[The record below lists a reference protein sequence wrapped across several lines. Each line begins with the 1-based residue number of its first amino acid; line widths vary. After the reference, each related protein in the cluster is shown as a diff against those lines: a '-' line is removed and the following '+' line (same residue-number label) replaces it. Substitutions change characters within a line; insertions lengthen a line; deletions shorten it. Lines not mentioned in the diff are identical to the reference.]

1 MSETVDNEIRDEVMS
16 NILAKPPNQVC
27 FDCGSK
33 APKWSSPY
41 LGIVICYECA
51 AKHRSYGTHISFVR
65 SVDLDKW
72 NRKQLKSLEL
82 TGNAYTKERFN
93 DLGVPLIGGNYDYN
107 NSMVLKVRQEIAY
120 TKERFNDLGVP
131 LIGGNYDYNNSMVLK
146 VRQEIAE
153 KVKEELK
160 PDDYIKKDDKE
171 NKNDKIE
178 FDNNDVI
185 NKEKEEKEEIKE
197 EKKEKKE
204 KEEKEEIKKPQKFQI
219 NEKAKVNN
227 EKVIGKAGKKNKI
240 KKMDFNFD
248 FDSFNDVNF
257 SDFTKK
263 EDEND
268 TENKKEEDTK
278 DYEKKEKEK
287 ELEEEEG
294 YNKPYKSKVSKKKFD
309 KKFANKKAIS
319 SEDYKALE
327 EDNSDNKM
335 IKDRIKSMGNS
346 QAISSEDVF
355 GSNGESN
362 TYEGE
367 SLTDKFKDLALN
379 FTLSAAEKAKELKNK
394 TSELIN
400 KVQNKFGGG
409 NGY

>member
-1 MSETVDNEIRDEVMS
+1 MSETVDNQIRDEVMS
-16 NILAKPPNQVC
+16 TILAKPGNNVC

-33 APKWSSPY
+33 GPKWSSPY
-41 LGIVICYECA
+41 LGIVICVECA

-93 DLGVPLIGGNYDYN
+93 
-107 NSMVLKVRQEIAY
+107 E
-120 TKERFNDLGVP
+120 LGVP

-153 KVKEELK
+153 KVKESLK
-160 PDDYIKKDDKE
+160 PNDYK
-171 NKNDKIE
+171 KIE
-178 FDNNDVI
+178 EI
-185 NKEKEEKEEIKE
+185 NKEEDDINNVEIKKEEIKE
-197 EKKEKKE
+197 DKKIEKEKKEKKE
-204 KEEKEEIKKPQKFQI
+204 EQEEKEEEKEVKKPQKFQVDK
-219 NEKAKVNN
+219 KAKVKN
-227 EKVIGKAGKKNKI
+227 EKIISKAGKINKI

-263 EDEND
+263 DEDNEK
-268 TENKKEEDTK
+268 ENKIEE
-278 DYEKKEKEK
+278 EINENEQKEKEK
-287 ELEEEEG
+287 EKEKESNEEK
-294 YNKPYKSKVSKKKFD
+294 YNKSYDIKLSKKEIN

-327 EDNSDNKM
+327 EDNQDNKVV
-335 IKDRIKSMGNS
+335 KDRIKSMGNS

-362 TYEGE
+362 EYEGE
-367 SLTDKFKDLALN
+367 SMTDKLKDMALN

-394 TSELIN
+394 TNEWIN
-400 KVQNKFGGG
+400 KVQNKFGGS
-409 NGY
+409 GY

>member
-107 NSMVLKVRQEIAY
+107 NSMVLKVRQEIA
-120 TKERFNDLGVP
+120 
-131 LIGGNYDYNNSMVLK
+131 
-146 VRQEIAE
+146 E

-204 KEEKEEIKKPQKFQI
+204 KKEEEKEEIKKPQKFQI

-268 TENKKEEDTK
+268 IENKKEEDTK

-294 YNKPYKSKVSKKKFD
+294 YNKPYKSKVSKQKFD

-327 EDNSDNKM
+327 EDSSDNKI

-367 SLTDKFKDLALN
+367 SLTDRFKDLALN

>member
-1 MSETVDNEIRDEVMS
+1 MSETVDNEIRDEVMA

-107 NSMVLKVRQEIAY
+107 NSMVLKVRQEIA
-120 TKERFNDLGVP
+120 E
-131 LIGGNYDYNNSMVLK
+131 K
-146 VRQEIAE
+146 VRES
-153 KVKEELK
+153 LK
-160 PDDYIKKDDKE
+160 PDDYKKVEDKKKEVDEFENININNEEIKDEEKE
-171 NKNDKIE
+171 KKKEKNDKKKKK
-178 FDNNDVI
+178 DKN
-185 NKEKEEKEEIKE
+185 EEKVEEKNEEI
-197 EKKEKKE
+197 
-204 KEEKEEIKKPQKFQI
+204 EEKEEIKKPQKF
-219 NEKAKVNN
+219 EVDKKAKVENA
-227 EKVIGKAGKKNKI
+227 KVIGKAGKINRI

-263 EDEND
+263 DEDNDKEKKEDDEKKDEDEQ
-268 TENKKEEDTK
+268 KEKEH
-278 DYEKKEKEK
+278 EKEKEK
-287 ELEEEEG
+287 ESENEG
-294 YNKPYKSKVSKKKFD
+294 YQKSYGKKISKKELKN
-309 KKFANKKAIS
+309 KFANKKAIS
-319 SEDYKALE
+319 SEDYAALE
-327 EDNSDNKM
+327 EGNSDNK
-335 IKDRIKSMGNS
+335 IVKDRIKSMGNS

-362 TYEGE
+362 VYEGE
-367 SLTDKFKDLALN
+367 SMTDKLKDMALN
-379 FTLSAAEKAKELKNK
+379 FTLSAAEKAKALKNK
-394 TSELIN
+394 TNEFIN
-400 KVQNKFGGG
+400 KVQNKFSGGG
-409 NGY
+409 Y

>member
-107 NSMVLKVRQEIAY
+107 NSMVLKVRQEIA
-120 TKERFNDLGVP
+120 
-131 LIGGNYDYNNSMVLK
+131 
-146 VRQEIAE
+146 E

-185 NKEKEEKEEIKE
+185 KKKKEEIKEIKE

-204 KEEKEEIKKPQKFQI
+204 EEKEEIKKPQKFQI

-263 EDEND
+263 EDED
-268 TENKKEEDTK
+268 DIDNKKEEDTK

-294 YNKPYKSKVSKKKFD
+294 YNKSYKSKVSKKKFD

>member
-1 MSETVDNEIRDEVMS
+1 MSETVDNEIRDEVMA

-82 TGNAYTKERFN
+82 TGNSF
-93 DLGVPLIGGNYDYN
+93 
-107 NSMVLKVRQEIAY
+107 

-153 KVKEELK
+153 KVRESLK
-160 PDDYIKKDDKE
+160 PDDYKKVEDKKKEVDEFENININNEEIKDEEKE
-171 NKNDKIE
+171 KEKKKEKNDK
-178 FDNNDVI
+178 
-185 NKEKEEKEEIKE
+185 KK
-197 EKKEKKE
+197 KKEKNEE
-204 KEEKEEIKKPQKFQI
+204 KVEEKNEEIEEKEEIKKPQKF
-219 NEKAKVNN
+219 EVDKKAKVENA
-227 EKVIGKAGKKNKI
+227 KVIGKAGKINRI

-263 EDEND
+263 DEDNDKEKKEDDEKKDEDEQ
-268 TENKKEEDTK
+268 KEKEH
-278 DYEKKEKEK
+278 EKEKEK
-287 ELEEEEG
+287 ESENEG
-294 YNKPYKSKVSKKKFD
+294 YQKSYGKKISKKELKN
-309 KKFANKKAIS
+309 KFANKKAIS
-319 SEDYKALE
+319 SEDYASLE
-327 EDNSDNKM
+327 EGNSDNK
-335 IKDRIKSMGNS
+335 IVKDRIKSMGNS

-355 GSNGESN
+355 GSNSESN
-362 TYEGE
+362 VYEGE
-367 SLTDKFKDLALN
+367 SMTDKLKDMALN
-379 FTLSAAEKAKELKNK
+379 FTLSAAEKAKALKNK
-394 TSELIN
+394 TNEFIN
-400 KVQNKFGGG
+400 KVQNKFSGGG
-409 NGY
+409 Y

>member
-1 MSETVDNEIRDEVMS
+1 MSETVDNDIRDEVMS
-16 NILAKPPNQVC
+16 KILAKPQNQIC

-82 TGNAYTKERFN
+82 TGN
-93 DLGVPLIGGNYDYN
+93 
-107 NSMVLKVRQEIAY
+107 SY

-153 KVKEELK
+153 KVKESLK
-160 PDDYIKKDDKE
+160 PDDYKKKEDKKE
-171 NKNDKIE
+171 EKNE
-178 FDNNDVI
+178 FDDIEI
-185 NKEKEEKEEIKE
+185 NQEEKEEIKE
-197 EKKEKKE
+197 VKEEKKDDKKKKEKKE
-204 KEEKEEIKKPQKFQI
+204 EKEERDEIKKPQKFQI
-219 NEKAKVNN
+219 DEKAKVNN
-227 EKVIGKAGKKNKI
+227 AKVIGKAGKINKI

-263 EDEND
+263 DEEND
-268 TENKKEEDTK
+268 NNDNKKDEEEDDFK
-278 DYEKKEKEK
+278 QKEKEKEKEK
-287 ELEEEEG
+287 ELEDEG
-294 YNKPYKSKVSKKKFD
+294 YNKSYNIKISKKELN
-309 KKFANKKAIS
+309 KKLANKKAIS
-319 SEDYKALE
+319 SEDYAALE
-327 EDNSDNKM
+327 EDNTENKVV
-335 IKDRIKSMGNS
+335 KDRIKSMGNS

-355 GSNGESN
+355 GTTGESN
-362 TYEGE
+362 AYEGE
-367 SLTDKFKDLALN
+367 SLTDKLKDMALN
-379 FTLSAAEKAKELKNK
+379 FTLSAAEKAKQLKNK
-394 TSELIN
+394 TNEYIN

-409 NGY
+409 GY

>member
-1 MSETVDNEIRDEVMS
+1 MSETVDNEIRDEVMA

-82 TGNAYTKERFN
+82 TGNSF
-93 DLGVPLIGGNYDYN
+93 
-107 NSMVLKVRQEIAY
+107 

-153 KVKEELK
+153 KVRESLK
-160 PDDYIKKDDKE
+160 PDDYKKVEDKKKEVDEFENININNEEIKDEEKE
-171 NKNDKIE
+171 KKKEKNDKKKKK
-178 FDNNDVI
+178 DRN
-185 NKEKEEKEEIKE
+185 EEKVEEKNEEI
-197 EKKEKKE
+197 
-204 KEEKEEIKKPQKFQI
+204 EEKEEIKKPQKF
-219 NEKAKVNN
+219 EVDKKAKVENA
-227 EKVIGKAGKKNKI
+227 KVIGKAGKINRI

-263 EDEND
+263 DEDNDKEKKEDDEKKDEDEQ
-268 TENKKEEDTK
+268 KEKEH
-278 DYEKKEKEK
+278 EKEKEK
-287 ELEEEEG
+287 ESENEG
-294 YNKPYKSKVSKKKFD
+294 YQKSYGKKISKKELKN
-309 KKFANKKAIS
+309 KFANKKAIS
-319 SEDYKALE
+319 SEDYAALE
-327 EDNSDNKM
+327 EGNSDNK
-335 IKDRIKSMGNS
+335 IVKDRIKSMGNS

-362 TYEGE
+362 VYEGE
-367 SLTDKFKDLALN
+367 SMTDKLKDMALN
-379 FTLSAAEKAKELKNK
+379 FTLSAAEKAKALKNK
-394 TSELIN
+394 TNEFIN
-400 KVQNKFGGG
+400 KVQNKFSGGG
-409 NGY
+409 Y

>member
-107 NSMVLKVRQEIAY
+107 NSMVLKVRQEIA
-120 TKERFNDLGVP
+120 
-131 LIGGNYDYNNSMVLK
+131 
-146 VRQEIAE
+146 E

-185 NKEKEEKEEIKE
+185 NKEKEEIKEIKE
-197 EKKEKKE
+197 EKKE
-204 KEEKEEIKKPQKFQI
+204 EEKEEIKKPQKFQI

-268 TENKKEEDTK
+268 TDNKKEEDTK

-294 YNKPYKSKVSKKKFD
+294 YNKSYKSKVSKKKFD

-335 IKDRIKSMGNS
+335 IKDKIKSMGNS

>member
-1 MSETVDNEIRDEVMS
+1 MSETVDNEIRDEVMA

-82 TGNAYTKERFN
+82 TGNSF
-93 DLGVPLIGGNYDYN
+93 
-107 NSMVLKVRQEIAY
+107 

-153 KVKEELK
+153 KVRESLK
-160 PDDYIKKDDKE
+160 PDDYKKVEDKKKEVDEFENININNEEIKDEEKE
-171 NKNDKIE
+171 KKKEKNDKKKKK
-178 FDNNDVI
+178 DKN
-185 NKEKEEKEEIKE
+185 EEKVE
-197 EKKEKKE
+197 EKNEKI
-204 KEEKEEIKKPQKFQI
+204 EEKEEIKKPQKF
-219 NEKAKVNN
+219 EVDKKAKVENA
-227 EKVIGKAGKKNKI
+227 KVIGKAGKINRI

-263 EDEND
+263 DEDNDKEKKEDDEKKDEDEQ
-268 TENKKEEDTK
+268 KEKEH
-278 DYEKKEKEK
+278 EKEKEK
-287 ELEEEEG
+287 ESENEG
-294 YNKPYKSKVSKKKFD
+294 YQKSYGKKISKKELKN
-309 KKFANKKAIS
+309 KFANKKAIS
-319 SEDYKALE
+319 SEDYAALE
-327 EDNSDNKM
+327 EGNSDNK
-335 IKDRIKSMGNS
+335 IVKDRIKSMGNS

-362 TYEGE
+362 VYEGE
-367 SLTDKFKDLALN
+367 SMTDKLKDMALN
-379 FTLSAAEKAKELKNK
+379 FTLSAAEKAKALKNK
-394 TSELIN
+394 TNEFIN
-400 KVQNKFGGG
+400 KVQNKFSGGG
-409 NGY
+409 Y

>member
-1 MSETVDNEIRDEVMS
+1 MSETVDNEIRDEVMA

-82 TGNAYTKERFN
+82 TGNSF
-93 DLGVPLIGGNYDYN
+93 
-107 NSMVLKVRQEIAY
+107 

-153 KVKEELK
+153 KVRESLK
-160 PDDYIKKDDKE
+160 PDDYKKVEDKKKEVDEFENININNEEIKDEEKE
-171 NKNDKIE
+171 KEKKKEKNDK
-178 FDNNDVI
+178 
-185 NKEKEEKEEIKE
+185 KK
-197 EKKEKKE
+197 KKEKNEE
-204 KEEKEEIKKPQKFQI
+204 KVEEKNEEIEEKEEIKKPQKF
-219 NEKAKVNN
+219 EVDKKAKVENA
-227 EKVIGKAGKKNKI
+227 KVIGKAGKINRI

-263 EDEND
+263 DEDNDKEKKEDDEKKDEDEQ
-268 TENKKEEDTK
+268 KEKEH
-278 DYEKKEKEK
+278 EKEKEK
-287 ELEEEEG
+287 ESENEG
-294 YNKPYKSKVSKKKFD
+294 YQKSYGKKISKKELKN
-309 KKFANKKAIS
+309 KFANKKAIS
-319 SEDYKALE
+319 SEDYAALE
-327 EDNSDNKM
+327 EGNSDNK
-335 IKDRIKSMGNS
+335 IVKDRIKSMGNS

-362 TYEGE
+362 VYEGE
-367 SLTDKFKDLALN
+367 SMTDKLKDMALN
-379 FTLSAAEKAKELKNK
+379 FTLSAAEKAKALKNK
-394 TSELIN
+394 TNEFIN
-400 KVQNKFGGG
+400 KVQNKFSGGG
-409 NGY
+409 Y

>member
-107 NSMVLKVRQEIAY
+107 NSMVLKVRQEIA
-120 TKERFNDLGVP
+120 
-131 LIGGNYDYNNSMVLK
+131 
-146 VRQEIAE
+146 E

-185 NKEKEEKEEIKE
+185 NKEKEIKEIKE

-204 KEEKEEIKKPQKFQI
+204 EEKEEIKKPQKFQI

-268 TENKKEEDTK
+268 IENKKEEDTK

-327 EDNSDNKM
+327 EDSSDNKI

>member
-1 MSETVDNEIRDEVMS
+1 MSETVDNDIRDEVMS
-16 NILAKPPNQVC
+16 KILAKPQNQIC

-82 TGNAYTKERFN
+82 TGN
-93 DLGVPLIGGNYDYN
+93 
-107 NSMVLKVRQEIAY
+107 SY

-153 KVKEELK
+153 KVKESLK
-160 PDDYIKKDDKE
+160 PDDYKKKEDKKEEKNEFDDIEINQEEKEEKKEVKEEKKDDK
-171 NKNDKIE
+171 KK
-178 FDNNDVI
+178 
-185 NKEKEEKEEIKE
+185 K

-204 KEEKEEIKKPQKFQI
+204 EKDEFKKPQKFQI
-219 NEKAKVNN
+219 DEKAKVNN
-227 EKVIGKAGKKNKI
+227 AKVIGKAGKINKI

-263 EDEND
+263 DEEND
-268 TENKKEEDTK
+268 NNDNKKDEEEDDFK
-278 DYEKKEKEK
+278 QKEKEKEKEK
-287 ELEEEEG
+287 ELEDEG
-294 YNKPYKSKVSKKKFD
+294 YNKSYNIKISKKELN
-309 KKFANKKAIS
+309 KKLANKKAIS
-319 SEDYKALE
+319 SEDYAALE
-327 EDNSDNKM
+327 EDNTENKVV
-335 IKDRIKSMGNS
+335 KDRIKSMGNS

-355 GSNGESN
+355 GTTGESN
-362 TYEGE
+362 AYEGE
-367 SLTDKFKDLALN
+367 SLTDKLKDMALN
-379 FTLSAAEKAKELKNK
+379 FTLSAAEKAKQLKNK
-394 TSELIN
+394 TNEYIN

-409 NGY
+409 GY

>member
-107 NSMVLKVRQEIAY
+107 NSMVLKVRQEIA
-120 TKERFNDLGVP
+120 
-131 LIGGNYDYNNSMVLK
+131 
-146 VRQEIAE
+146 E

-178 FDNNDVI
+178 FDNKDVI

-204 KEEKEEIKKPQKFQI
+204 KKEEEKEEIKKPQKFQI

-268 TENKKEEDTK
+268 IENKKEEDAK

-294 YNKPYKSKVSKKKFD
+294 YNKPYKSKISKQKFD